1 MNGEI
6 LSLKSAEKLSKYPKL
21 LIENQILKNENKY
34 LKEEIKRLK
43 DKLRKK
49 GDKNEKIIQN

>member
-21 LIENQILKNENKY
+21 LIENQILKNENKR
-34 LKEEIKRLK
+34 LKEELRTLK
-43 DKLRKK
+43 NKLRVERMLK
-49 GDKNEKIIQN
+49 

>member
-21 LIENQILKNENKY
+21 LIEIQLLKNENKY

-49 GDKNEKIIQN
+49 G

>member
-1 MNGEI
+1 MIGEI

-21 LIENQILKNENKY
+21 LVENQLLKNENKD

-43 DKLRKK
+43 EKLRK
-49 GDKNEKIIQN
+49 GDKNEEIIQD

>member
-6 LSLKSAEKLSKYPKL
+6 LTLQTAEKLGKYPKL
-21 LIENQILKNENKY
+21 LVENQILKNEKKN
-34 LKEEIKRLK
+34 LEEEIKRLK

-49 GDKNEKIIQN
+49 G

>member
-6 LSLKSAEKLSKYPKL
+6 LTLQTADKLSKYPKL
-21 LIENQILKNENKY
+21 LVENQILKNENKD

-43 DKLRKK
+43 EKLRK
-49 GDKNEKIIQN
+49 GDKNEEIIQD